1 MFTELAFTVKYILQ
15 RDRAGRSLTVFP
27 DDTFIVSFPRSGNT
41 WTRFLVANL
50 VYPRESVTFA
60 NIESLIPD
68 IYAQSRRYLKRIS
81 RPRILKSHE
90 YFDPRYK
97 RVLYLVRDP
106 RDVVLSSY
114 YFHLKQ
120 RQIEEQYPIRNY
132 VSRFVAG
139 TSSEGY
145 ASWGENVISWLATR
159 PSSWR
164 DNNSRG
170 LGEPWGPCSENALCM
185 REYSD
190 DFLLLRY
197 EDLLA
202 DTPGAL
208 AKIADFLHIP
218 ESAERFA
225 RAAELSSA
233 CRMREWESKEN
244 NIWVT
249 TKATREDIPFVR
261 TARSGAWRSDL
272 PESCIREIESAW
284 APLMRSLGY
293 EPHCKDFKMIP
304 KGVLSLSPTA
314 SQP

>member
-1 MFTELAFTVKYILQ
+1 MLTELAFTVKYILQ

-50 VYPRESVTFA
+50 AHPRGPVSFA

-68 IYAQSRRYLKRIS
+68 IYAHSRRYLKRIS

-97 RVLYLVRDP
+97 RVLYIVRDP
-106 RDVVLSSY
+106 RDVALSSY

-120 RQIEEQYPIRNY
+120 RQIEEQYPIRDY

-139 TSSEGY
+139 SSWKGC

-159 PSSWR
+159 PSRSG
-164 DNNSRG
+164 DNDSKR
-170 LGEPWGPCSENALCM
+170 LGEPWGAWSEKALYT
-185 REYSD
+185 REYSE

-197 EDLLA
+197 EDMLA
-202 DTPGAL
+202 DPQRVL
-208 AKIADFLHIP
+208 AKIAGFLHIP
-218 ESAERFA
+218 ESAGRLA
-225 RAAELSSA
+225 RAVELSSA
-233 CRMREWESKEN
+233 GCMRKLENKESHMW
-244 NIWVT
+244 IT

-261 TARSGAWRSDL
+261 TARSGAWRSEL
-272 PESCIREIESAW
+272 PESCICEIESAW

-293 EPHCKDFKMIP
+293 EPHCKSFQMIP
-304 KGVLSLSPTA
+304 KDFLSPAQTA
-314 SQP
+314 KQP

>member
-1 MFTELAFTVKYILQ
+1 MLTELAFTVKYILQ

-68 IYAQSRRYLKRIS
+68 IYAQSRRYLKRVS

-97 RVLYLVRDP
+97 RVLYIVRDP
-106 RDVVLSSY
+106 RDVALSSY

-120 RQIEEQYPIRNY
+120 RQIEQQYPIRDY

-139 TSSEGY
+139 ASWEGY

-159 PSSWR
+159 PSSWG

-170 LGEPWGPCSENALCM
+170 FGEPWGSWSKNALYT

-190 DFLLLRY
+190 DFLILRY
-197 EDLLA
+197 EDMLA
-202 DTPGAL
+202 DTQGVL
-208 AKIADFLHIP
+208 AKIASFLHIP
-218 ESAERFA
+218 VSADRLA
-225 RAAELSSA
+225 RAAGLSSA
-233 CRMREWESKEN
+233 CRMRELESKESA
-244 NIWVT
+244 IWVT

-272 PESCIREIESAW
+272 PESCIRKIESAW

-293 EPHCKDFKMIP
+293 EPHCKDFQMIP
-304 KGVLSLSPTA
+304 KSVLALSRTA
-314 SQP
+314 SQL